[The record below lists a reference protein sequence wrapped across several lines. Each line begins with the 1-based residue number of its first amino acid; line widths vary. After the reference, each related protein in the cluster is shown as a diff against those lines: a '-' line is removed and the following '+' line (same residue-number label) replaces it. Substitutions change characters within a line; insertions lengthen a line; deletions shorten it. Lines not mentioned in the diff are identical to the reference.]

1 MSWEDMMT
9 GPLSRRQ
16 AMAQIAGLT
25 VSMAALRPA
34 FADDYPSR
42 PIRLIV
48 PLGPGGPTD
57 VAARLITQFVP
68 GAIGQPLVVE
78 NKPGAG
84 GAIGSRYVAT
94 AEPDGY
100 TLMLGTSA
108 TLCIVPELLK
118 DPGYDPVKSFVPVA
132 QVTESML
139 VLAVA
144 NGIPANTAQD
154 FVAYAK
160 ANPDKLTY
168 SSAGVGNQT
177 QLLAEVFKARTGTSI
192 RHIPYK
198 SGGEMVTAVLAGQT
212 DMCFPDVS
220 ICLPLVHEKKLKAL
234 AVTGAKRHPA
244 LPDVPTMAEAGVK
257 DFVMTFWSGVVAPA
271 NTPQPIVNK
280 LNQAISPGLKSAD
293 VQATVNKIGVE
304 TRPGTAQDFRGFI
317 AVETKKWRDVVELTG
332 IEKE

>member
-1 MSWEDMMT
+1 MT
-9 GPLSRRQ
+9 GPLSRRE
-16 AMAQIAGLT
+16 AMAQIATLT
-25 VSMAALRPA
+25 ASMAVSLPA

-57 VAARLITQFVP
+57 LAARLLTQFVQ

-84 GAIGSRYVAT
+84 GAIGSRYVA
-94 AEPDGY
+94 AADPDGY

-118 DPGYDPVKSFVPVA
+118 SPGYDPLKSFAPVA

-139 VLAVA
+139 VLAV
-144 NGIPANTAQD
+144 
-154 FVAYAK
+154 AK

-177 QLLAEVFKARTGTSI
+177 QLLAEVFKARTGTKI
-192 RHIPYK
+192 THVPYK

-220 ICLPLVHEKKLKAL
+220 ICLPLVHDRKLKAL

-244 LPDVPTMAEAGVK
+244 LPEVPTMAEAGVK
-257 DFVMTFWSGVVAPA
+257 DFVMTFWSGVVAPV
-271 NTPQPIVNK
+271 NTRQPIIDR
-280 LNQAISPGLKSAD
+280 LNQVISTGLEEP
-293 VQATVNKIGVE
+293 VIQATVDKIGVE
-304 TRPGTAQDFRGFI
+304 TRPGTTRDFQGFI
-317 AVETKKWRDVVELTG
+317 AAESKKWREVVELTG
-332 IEKE
+332 IEKQ

>member
-1 MSWEDMMT
+1 MKRA
-9 GPLSRRQ
+9 LSRRQ
-16 AMAQIAGLT
+16 ALCQLGALAG
-25 VSMAALRPA
+25 SALVPGGA

-57 VAARLITQFVP
+57 VAARLLTLFMQ

-84 GAIGSRYVAT
+84 GAIGSRYVAA

-118 DPGYDPVKSFVPVA
+118 SPGYDPVKSFVPVA

-144 NGIPANTAQD
+144 NHIPANSARE
-154 FVAYAK
+154 FIAYAK
-160 ANPDKLTY
+160 ANPGKLNF
-168 SSAGVGNQT
+168 SSAGLGNQT
-177 QLLAEVFKARTGTSI
+177 QLFAEVFKARTGTQIS
-192 RHIPYK
+192 HIPYK
-198 SGGEMVTAVLAGQT
+198 SGGEMVTAVLAGQA
-212 DMCFPDVS
+212 DMAFPDVS
-220 ICLPLVHEKKLKAL
+220 ICLPLVHEKKIKAL

-244 LPDVPTMAEAGVK
+244 LPDVPTMAEAGVN

-271 NTPQPIVNK
+271 NTPSSIIDK
-280 LNQAISPGLKSAD
+280 LNSVISAGLRTAE
-293 VQATVNKIGVE
+293 VQDIVGKIGAE
-304 TRPGTAQDFRGFI
+304 TRPGTMREFSDFI
-317 AVETKKWRDVVELTG
+317 AAESKKWRDVVQLSG
-332 IEKE
+332 VEKQ

>member
-1 MSWEDMMT
+1 
-9 GPLSRRQ
+9 
-16 AMAQIAGLT
+16 MAQIAALAAGMA
-25 VSMAALRPA
+25 VSRPA

-57 VAARLITQFVP
+57 VAARLFTQFVP
-68 GAIGQPLVVE
+68 TAIGQPLVVE

-84 GAIGSRYVAT
+84 GAIGSRYVAV

-118 DPGYDPVKSFVPVA
+118 SPGYDPVKSFVPVA

-144 NGIPANTAQD
+144 NHVPANTAQE

-160 ANPDKLTY
+160 AKPDKLTY
-168 SSAGVGNQT
+168 SSAGIGNQT
-177 QLLAEVFKARTGTSI
+177 QLFAEVFKARTGTKI

-198 SGGEMVTAVLAGQT
+198 SGAEMVTAVLAGQA
-212 DMCFPDVS
+212 DMAFPDVS
-220 ICLPLVHEKKLKAL
+220 ICLPLVHDKRLKAL

-257 DFVMTFWSGVVAPA
+257 DFVMTFWSGVVAPV
-271 NTPQPIVNK
+271 NTPQPVIDK
-280 LNQAISPGLKSAD
+280 LNRVISTGLKSAD
-293 VQATVNKIGVE
+293 VQAIVDKIGAE
-304 TRPGTAQDFRGFI
+304 TRPGTAQDFQRFI
-317 AVETKKWRDVVELTG
+317 AAESKKWREVVELAG
-332 IEKE
+332 IEKQ